1 MKFICLLSL
10 IFCSGVFANFRVG
23 KYCNDYLENKSGD
36 RAPFFQ
42 NSWDLKEDGTVV
54 LSKNS
59 PVTPNLSIMKFDEFK
74 KVTFMKENP
83 RFASK
88 IFAEFVYDKKN
99 RLEQMVIRKGDEG
112 NQKASNKKTIITF
125 AYEDGQCYP
134 LEEVVSTNDD
144 KDKNIKFNTL
154 LCRELTT
161 YFKDNPKALECKCG
175 DDITNKD
182 LTKMLLNYGVK
193 QDSLV
198 SNSVIKVDT
207 KMKVYERVEVELL
220 KKIPALSLPTLF
232 ALNKLSECK
241 NVPGVNEAMIDDD
254 LWKTKEQG
262 KDLKNVGESIKE
274 NQ

>member
-10 IFCSGVFANFRVG
+10 IFSSSVFASFRVG
-23 KYCNDYLENKSGD
+23 KYCNDYLENKSGA

-59 PVTPNLSIMKFDEFK
+59 PATPNLSIIRFDEFK

-83 RFASK
+83 TFASK
-88 IFAEFVYDKKN
+88 IFAEFKYDKQN
-99 RLEQMVIRKGDEG
+99 RLEKLVIGKGDED
-112 NQKASNKKTIITF
+112 NQKASSKKTIITF

-134 LEEVVSTNDD
+134 LEEVISTNDD

-154 LCRELTT
+154 LCRELTS

-182 LTKMLLNYGVK
+182 LTKMLLIHGVK
-193 QDSLV
+193 PDSLV

-220 KKIPALSLPTLF
+220 KKIPALSLPTLY

-241 NVPGVNEAMIDDD
+241 NIPGVYEAMMDDD
-254 LWKTKEQG
+254 LWKTKEQT
-262 KDLKNVGESIKE
+262 KDLRGVGDAIKE